1 MPGASCEL
9 DAGLK
14 ETGTMN
20 NLTFSADTRNRN
32 VGLGDE
38 AGLLVLTDIEK
49 LNRDRAWWREEA
61 VRVGTDWQTLAEA
74 TAAALASAGILQPD
88 TMPHWDAPS
97 WRQAA
102 KDYHEQRGGRASTE
116 TIEPKRLARL
126 CQLMDPGVTPD
137 GAWHEI
143 NRCRPAPKATI
154 DALML
159 SLRRGIAE
167 LIKPETLQRLSV
179 LDDGQIEDVCLR
191 VQAFQPA
198 IGPTWSA
205 ADADLLI
212 SAWRKLREQH
222 R

>member
-1 MPGASCEL
+1 
-9 DAGLK
+9 
-14 ETGTMN
+14 MN
-20 NLTFSADTRNRN
+20 NLMFSADTRNRN

-38 AGLLVLTDIEK
+38 AGPLVLTDIEK
-49 LNRDRAWWREEA
+49 LDRDRAWWREEA
-61 VRVGTDWQTLAEA
+61 VRVGSDWQTLAEA
-74 TAAALASAGILQPD
+74 TAAVLASAGILQPD
-88 TMPHWDAPS
+88 KMPHWDAPC

-102 KDYHEQRGGRASTE
+102 KEYHEQHAGRASTE

-126 CQLMDPGVTPD
+126 CQLMEPGVTLD
-137 GAWHEI
+137 GSSHEI
-143 NRCRPAPKATI
+143 NRCRPAPKATV

-159 SLRRGIAE
+159 SLRRGVDE
-167 LIKPETLQRLSV
+167 LVKPKTLQRLSV

-191 VQAFQPA
+191 VQAFQPSIA
-198 IGPTWSA
+198 PTWSA